1 MPINFEGV
9 ITLKKAVHFGAGNIG
24 RGFIGLLLSKAGYHV
39 TFVDVAASLV
49 DDINA
54 LGKYYVQIVGDEPKR
69 ILVENVSA
77 INSDKNLDALL
88 DAITD
93 ADIVT
98 TAIGPNILKFIAP
111 NIAKGLVKRIA
122 TNDTPLNIIAC
133 ENMVGGSTAL
143 KNFVYAAL
151 PDDAKPK
158 VDKLI
163 GFPDAA
169 VDRIVPLQKN
179 EEKLLVQ
186 VEPYAEWDVDSN
198 GIVGEAPVIEGMT
211 LVDNLSAYIERK
223 LFTVNTG
230 HASIAYISYQKG
242 IADISSA
249 MKNADVVEMAR
260 RVWKETGTLLI
271 DKYGFDPDKHW
282 KYVETTESRFA
293 NPFLSDEVTR
303 VARGPVRKLS
313 PKDRLVSPATQLIE
327 RGKTP
332 EALATVI
339 AAALK
344 FDFNGDKEAVEVQ
357 EYIKANGMD
366 AAITHFTGAEA
377 GSKLFELIKA
387 EI

>member
-1 MPINFEGV
+1 M
-9 ITLKKAVHFGAGNIG
+9 KKAVHFGAGNIG

-49 DDINA
+49 DDINE

-77 INSDKNLDALL
+77 INSDKNLDVLL

-230 HASIAYISYQKG
+230 HASIAYLSYQKG

-271 DKYGFDPDKHW
+271 DKYGFDHEKHW

-377 GSKLFELIKA
+377 GSKLFELVKTKI
-387 EI
+387 

>member
-1 MPINFEGV
+1 M
-9 ITLKKAVHFGAGNIG
+9 KKAVHFGAGNIG

-49 DDINA
+49 DDINE

-230 HASIAYISYQKG
+230 HASIAYLSYQKG

>member
-1 MPINFEGV
+1 M
-9 ITLKKAVHFGAGNIG
+9 KKAVHFGAGNIG

-49 DDINA
+49 DDINE
-54 LGKYYVQIVGDEPKR
+54 LGKYYVQIVGDDPQR

-88 DAITD
+88 EAITN

-122 TNDTPLNIIAC
+122 VNQQPLNIIAC

-143 KNFVYAAL
+143 KGFVYNNL
-151 PDDAKPK
+151 PEDAKAK
-158 VDKLI
+158 VDELI

-186 VEPYAEWDVDSN
+186 VEPYAEWDVDST
-198 GIVGEAPVIEGMT
+198 GIKGEAPVIEGMT

-230 HASIAYISYQKG
+230 HASIAYLAYQKD
-242 IADISSA
+242 IKDISSA

-271 DKYGFDPDKHW
+271 DKYGFDPEKHW

-327 RGKTP
+327 RGKVP

-344 FDFNGDKEAVEVQ
+344 FDYSGDKEAVEVQ

-377 GSKLFELIKA
+377 GSKLFELVKA